1 MDVAIGGHFDL
12 RTSSHWQ
19 DTSAPTV
26 IVSGLKLRDQIERI
40 PIIGVTDCKSLYDNL
55 TSMSS
60 VSKTD
65 DKRVAIDIA
74 IVKQS
79 MSRCGLLARWCPTE
93 LMLADGLTKDQL
105 DPADLLRSALHLGE
119 YQLHS
124 EASVLEQ
131 KKKLRDD
138 RDRRK
143 VVQMQYESQQQEAKQ
158 QRMSRNSVQN
168 FQKIK

>member
-1 MDVAIGGHFDL
+1 
-12 RTSSHWQ
+12 
-19 DTSAPTV
+19 
-26 IVSGLKLRDQIERI
+26 
-40 PIIGVTDCKSLYDNL
+40 
-55 TSMSS
+55 
-60 VSKTD
+60 
-65 DKRVAIDIA
+65 
-74 IVKQS
+74 
-79 MSRCGLLARWCPTE
+79 
-93 LMLADGLTKDQL
+93 MLADGLTKDQL

-143 VVQMQYESQQQEAKQ
+143 VMQMQYESQQQEAKQ